1 MQILSNQRVLFIA
14 AASFLGVVLVFAYTK
29 ADEMAFS
36 PKTIIAFGADAD
48 QEKAQPLWETILSSN
63 PDVFLF
69 LGDNVYIDSG
79 DEKIMREKYAKL
91 SSIPEFKKFFEKN
104 IPIVATWDDHDF
116 GVDDGGANF
125 PQKKI
130 SQKVFL
136 DFFKEPNDSVRRK
149 QKGIYDAK
157 IFGSPGK
164 QVQIIALDTRYFRNA
179 TTLLGED
186 QWKWLETELRRP
198 AEVRLMMSSIQVISK
213 NNGWENWM
221 NVPSERK
228 RLFHLIRE
236 TEANGVIFLSGD
248 RHFGELSIM
257 DGGVGYPLYDLTT
270 GSLNKA
276 SKKSSNEKNQYR
288 VKNIVE
294 PSESFGLI
302 TIDWGWINPPQILFE
317 IKGLNGDATIQRKIP
332 LAILQRGVLPLA
344 QE

>member
-1 MQILSNQRVLFIA
+1 MKILSKQRVFFIA
-14 AASFLGVVLVFAYTK
+14 AASFFWVVLIFAYTK
-29 ADEMAFS
+29 ADEMALS

-48 QEKAQPLWETILSSN
+48 QEKPQPIWKTILRNN
-63 PDVFLF
+63 PDIFLF

-79 DEKIMREKYAKL
+79 DEKIMRGKYAKL
-91 SSIPEFKKFFEKN
+91 ASIPGFRKLLEKN
-104 IPIVATWDDHDF
+104 IPIVATWDDHDY
-116 GVDDGGANF
+116 GVDDGGADF

-164 QVQIIALDTRYFRNA
+164 QVQIIALDTRYLRNA

-198 AEVRLMMSSIQVISK
+198 AEVRVIMSSIQVISK

-221 NVPSERK
+221 NVPSERE
-228 RLFHLIRE
+228 RLFQLIRE
-236 TEANGVIFLSGD
+236 TEANGVLFLSGD

-302 TIDWGWINPPQILFE
+302 TIDWGWINPPQILME

-332 LAILQRGVLPLA
+332 LAILQRGVLPLT